1 MQTREGSDDAKE
13 AFMGSVFLKEAEA
26 IYEDL
31 LKWRRDLHQIPELGT
46 ELPRTVAYVSARL
59 DEMGIE
65 HSVFEDCSCI
75 VACIGQGD
83 KCYLLR
89 GDMDALPVEE
99 MSGLEF
105 ASCEENSHAC
115 GHDMNTVQLLGAAKL
130 LKAHESELK
139 GVVKLF
145 FQSGEEIFAGSKA
158 GIEHGIMEN
167 PHVDAALA
175 LHVFSPMGIGEA
187 GSCLNPCAGV
197 FGFRITITGSGSHGS
212 APEQGVDPI
221 NTAVHIHLGLQEIL
235 AREVSGFDQVAL
247 TIGKIQG
254 GNAANVIPNEVVM
267 EGTLRAFDPDLR
279 IKIYER
285 IQQVATDIGRAYRS
299 EIKIDT
305 LSDCP
310 PIVCDQKE
318 FERVNRIMK
327 DVAGIEVNTSWQ
339 AMGSDDM
346 ANILERVPGVW
357 YMVGAGVDDPAKRCA
372 QHNPHI
378 VFKEEIM
385 PKAVAVY
392 CETVVDY
399 FNE

>member
-1 MQTREGSDDAKE
+1 MMQ
-13 AFMGSVFLKEAEA
+13 
-26 IYEDL
+26 
-31 LKWRRDLHQIPELGT
+31 
-46 ELPRTVAYVSARL
+46 
-59 DEMGIE
+59 
-65 HSVFEDCSCI
+65 DCSCI
-75 VACIGQGD
+75 VACIGHGD

-89 GDMDALPVEE
+89 GDMDALPMAEA
-99 MSGLEF
+99 SGLEF
-105 ASCEENSHAC
+105 ASCEEHSHTC

-130 LKAHESELK
+130 LKEHESELK

-158 GIEHGIMEN
+158 AIERGLMED

-175 LHVFSPMGIGEA
+175 LHVFSPLGIGEA

-197 FGFRITITGSGSHGS
+197 YGFRITITGVGSHGS

-221 NTAVHIHLGLQEIL
+221 NTAVHIHLALQEIVS
-235 AREVSGFDQVAL
+235 REVSGFDQVAL

-254 GNAANVIPNEVVM
+254 GNAANVIPNEVIM
-267 EGTLRAFDPDLR
+267 EGTLRAFDPEHR
-279 IKIYER
+279 IKIYDR
-285 IQQVATDIGRAYRS
+285 IRQVAEDVGRVYRS
-299 EIKIDT
+299 KVEIET

-310 PIVCDQKE
+310 PVCCDRTE

-327 DVAGIEVNTSWQ
+327 DVAGIEVDTSWQ

-346 ANILERVPGVW
+346 ANILELVPGVW
-357 YMVGAGVDDPAKRCA
+357 YMVGAGVDDPAERYA
-372 QHNPHI
+372 QHNPHV

-392 CETVVDY
+392 CETVFDY
-399 FNE
+399 FNEQS